1 MAQAPVND
9 NPDLVQI
16 RLVVLDWL
24 YMMRAKLLQA
34 DTKILALAVLC
45 IRRERLRQC
54 EEAIASLLS
63 LI

>member
-9 NPDLVQI
+9 NPELVQI

-24 YMMRAKLLQA
+24 YMMRAKILQA
-34 DTKILALAVLC
+34 DTNALTLVILC